1 MHLAIVYIIDSALHL
16 VFFRHFNQCVLYNFP
31 FFTWLQGE
39 RFTCNYSRNGI
50 VKLQING
57 FTAADVGTYECVAH
71 NDYGDMAQPVIAVM
85 AQYPEFIKSPTEV
98 NLIGVNGG
106 KIECEIFGVPKPKV
120 S

>member
-1 MHLAIVYIIDSALHL
+1 M
-16 VFFRHFNQCVLYNFP
+16 F
-31 FFTWLQGE
+31 QGE

-85 AQYPEFIKSPTEV
+85 AQYPEFIKSPTGLAPPIPFSLLFLVIWGTNQWSLSLEGPFE
-98 NLIGVNGG
+98 LT
-106 KIECEIFGVPKPKV
+106 
-120 S
+120 